1 MAETLRGKQIRAS
14 FLKAIVVHKGN
25 ISAAC
30 KAAGCSRSAYRRYM
44 QNDVDFQNQI
54 DDLIEGGIDYVEDKL
69 LKAIDDGNITAII
82 YYLNN
87 KGRARGY
94 GHGFNDMKINIKNE
108 APQSENDNLNKALE
122 TIKEIRELK
131 PQMKLIKADG
141 II

>member
-1 MAETLRGKQIRAS
+1 MAETLRAKFIRAS
-14 FLKAIVVHKGN
+14 FLKAIVKHRGN

-30 KAAGCSRSAYRRYM
+30 KAAGCDRGTYQKYM
-44 QNDVDFQNQI
+44 QNDIDFQNQI
-54 DDLIEGGIDYVEDKL
+54 LELIEGGIDYVENKL
-69 LKAIDDGNITAII
+69 LKAIDAGNITAII

-122 TIKEIRELK
+122 TIKEIRQLK
-131 PQMKLIKADG
+131 PQMKLIKAENVV
-141 II
+141 

>member
-14 FLKAIVVHKGN
+14 FLKAIVEHKGN

-30 KAAGCSRSAYRRYM
+30 KAAGCSRSAYQRYM
-44 QNDVDFQNQI
+44 KDDIDFQNQI
-54 DDLIEGGIDYVEDKL
+54 NDLIEAGIDYVEDKL
-69 LKAIDDGNITAII
+69 LKAIDEGNITAII

-108 APQSENDNLNKALE
+108 APQSETDNLNKALE
-122 TIKEIRELK
+122 TIKEIKSIK
-131 PQMKLIKADG
+131 PQMKLIKADS
-141 II
+141 IQ